1 MPWCLQHNFL
11 VNQPNEGIFIFFIF
25 SLKSDMATWLD
36 LDQPPVLLVKRV
48 KWKGILLGFTGFHRV
63 LLGFTGFYWVIL
75 DFIGFYW
82 VLLGYTGFHR
92 VLLGFTGFH
101 RVLLG
106 YTGFYW
112 VFIGMNGRSRVLTDM
127 ATWLDLDEPP
137 ILLVERVKWN
147 RNFFLKKWR

>member
-147 RNFFLKKWR
+147 RNFF